1 MMKKLFVAMLL
12 SAFSSGAF
20 ALEPERA
27 WLLDL
32 AGGYTPSILET
43 EGGSSFGGF
52 IGYKFNPYLSVEG
65 GYTSLLKQAKSGTV
79 ATMSIYGPEVA
90 GYLTFRINDRAAPF
104 LRAGYSKFAM
114 AQSTAD
120 IVTGIQTV
128 YGPSYGIGFQFY
140 EANFLSLRVGYNAYF
155 LETSNDYNV
164 QAGIPVTTSNA
175 YISLLF
181 QFGE

>member
-1 MMKKLFVAMLL
+1 MKKLFATLLL
-12 SAFSSGAF
+12 SAISSSAF

-27 WLLDL
+27 LQLNL
-32 AGGYTPSILET
+32 VGGYTPSILDT
-43 EGGSSFGGF
+43 DGGSSYGGF
-52 IGYKFNPYLSVEG
+52 IGYKFNPYLSLEG
-65 GYTSLLKQAKSGTV
+65 GYTSLLKQAKSGTT

-104 LRAGYSKFAM
+104 LRAGYSRFAM
-114 AQSTAD
+114 AQSTGD

-140 EANFLSLRVGYNAYF
+140 EANFLSLRVGYNVYY
-155 LETSNDYNV
+155 LETNNDYNV
-164 QAGIPVTTSNA
+164 QPGIPVNTSNA
-175 YISLLF
+175 YVSLLF